1 MLKRLVAE
9 GILTREEA
17 QTGSVVDD
25 DGCNH
30 EPGAKKVSKATRAFN
45 EFDNMIRCKYD
56 GEKRRKSA
64 FAALC
69 SLQPAFRD
77 SSVEDCVLVVL
88 VSFVL
93 A

>member
-25 DGCNH
+25 DGSNH

-56 GEKRRKSA
+56 VSA
-64 FAALC
+64 DMYDNMSHKNRNRAL
-69 SLQPAFRD
+69 
-77 SSVEDCVLVVL
+77 
-88 VSFVL
+88 
-93 A
+93 